1 MFQSFNLAFQKC
13 QYDFEKIALL
23 RQILKIYSAAVN
35 NHASQQDLAPL
46 NNLLQT
52 QSQSS
57 NQTIQTLSTIHL
69 ITSTKDP
76 NTIVKLS
83 VLLPSLSGELKHSAL
98 ELIMTLTSQPQVYNF
113 LVPILQKFLKSQDA
127 EIRKVGFQSI
137 SEIIK
142 KTDDAPLKTRLTHQ
156 LIENFDDTDDPAMS
170 RQLCAQ
176 LTALSCETEE
186 EARELCVGLWQR
198 ALLDNVQI
206 RLAAIQ
212 ALSRLARSYPGLRSV
227 LQRAVDVQQDGFIQ
241 EVLAERKEV
250 EIANFNLDDICDAAE
265 GLMSGSVRKV
275 EFKAR
280 RAETAPQRQTIQE
293 RESELVRQNP
303 GWASFAQVF
312 TNGQYQALTGQ
323 NDDVLVEV
331 CKVFYFREKGSTQNV
346 QVLFAFRASAEE
358 LTLDEA
364 ELVVGGK
371 TYSGT
376 QVSVVKDFASL
387 EEAGLEGLSFRY
399 VLEGEEDEIRL
410 ADVAVDTYDLTADDY
425 VEGYEELFEGWE
437 EHPHKYTLAEIQS
450 IDELVD
456 NLPATTSLRLE
467 DLRIEGKHAHMW
479 LMGTVLGAGPVVV
492 RVEAKVLKAG
502 GVGVKMDFRGPAAEQ
517 IIGMFE

>member
-1 MFQSFNLAFQKC
+1 M
-13 QYDFEKIALL
+13 
-23 RQILKIYSAAVN
+23 
-35 NHASQQDLAPL
+35 
-46 NNLLQT
+46 
-52 QSQSS
+52 
-57 NQTIQTLSTIHL
+57 
-69 ITSTKDP
+69 
-76 NTIVKLS
+76 
-83 VLLPSLSGELKHSAL
+83 LLPSLSGELKHSAL

-113 LVPILQKFLKSQDA
+113 LVPILQKFLKSQDS

-142 KTDDAPLKTRLTHQ
+142 KTDDTSLKTRLTHQ
-156 LIENFDDTDDPAMS
+156 LIENFDDTDDPVMS

-176 LTALSCETEE
+176 LTSLSCETEE
-186 EARELCVGLWQR
+186 EARQLCVGLWQR

-212 ALSRLARSYPGLRSV
+212 ALSRLSKSYPELRKI

-241 EVLAERKEV
+241 EVLTERKEV
-250 EIANFNLDDICDAAE
+250 EIANFNLDDICESAA
-265 GLMSGSVRKV
+265 GLMSGEKRKV

-280 RAETAPQRQTIQE
+280 KAEAAPQKQTIQE
-293 RESELVRQNP
+293 RESELVRQNAR
-303 GWASFAQVF
+303 WASFAQTF

-331 CKVFYFREKGSTQNV
+331 CKVFYFPEKGSTDNV
-346 QVLFAFRASAEE
+346 EVMFAFRASAEE
-358 LTLDEA
+358 FALDEA
-364 ELVVGGK
+364 ELVIGGQ

-376 QVSVVKDFASL
+376 QVSVIKDFSSL
-387 EEAGLEGLSFRY
+387 ENAELTDLSFRY
-399 VLEGEEDEIRL
+399 VLEGEEGEIRL
-410 ADVAVDTYDLTADDY
+410 SDVVVDTYDLTADDY
-425 VEGYEELFEGWE
+425 VEDYEAAFEGWAE
-437 EHPHKYTLAEIQS
+437 NLHKYTLAEIQS

-456 NLPATTSLRLE
+456 SLPATTSLRLE

-479 LMGTVLGAGPVVV
+479 LMGTVLGVGPVVV
-492 RVEAKVLKAG
+492 RVDAKVLKAG